1 MMQNFIVRVYRARPE
16 DMESVSGL
24 VEDIES
30 GEKESFHSMD
40 ELQAI
45 LAHSIGKG
53 QLGLPD
59 LVNPE
64 LTTHGN
70 VALAG

>member
-1 MMQNFIVRVYRARPE
+1 MQNYIVRVYRARPE
-16 DMESVSGL
+16 DVESISGFI
-24 VEDIES
+24 EEIES
-30 GEKESFHSMD
+30 GEKETFHSMD

-53 QLGLPD
+53 QLGFPD
-59 LVNPE
+59 LVTPE

-70 VALAG
+70 IALAG